1 MKREE
6 RTIISFVGRTNAG
19 KSSLINL
26 FSFQKEY
33 AITDETPGTTADVVV
48 VLMEIH
54 DFGPVKLLD
63 TAGIDEYSQ
72 LGEKKRKKTF
82 EAIEEADLSL
92 VTVDLLKA
100 IKENDVTLETEII
113 NHVKKHNKQI
123 LLIYNVFDKD
133 ETLTKEQIQEYK
145 EIIDKKISLD
155 IPSIT
160 LNATNQNDRSK
171 LINFIEDNFIRDSRN
186 IDLLPNLKE
195 KGYVLLVVP
204 MDEETPTL
212 RLLRPQDMAV
222 ERLLRNFTDPVLHR
236 PNLAKA
242 RSQNQEEV
250 RQEKERFENL
260 INDLKNSSQGLQLI
274 ITDSQ
279 AFDIIAHWVPKE
291 IPLTSFSIMMTSYMS
306 FGYLDLF
313 MDGVKAVDNLKEG
326 DNILIVEACNHNRKC
341 DDIGTVQIPKILQ
354 KKIGGGLNFDF
365 SFGRTYPDDIEKYK
379 LIIHCGACMID
390 RQKFLRRIL
399 KAKEKN
405 VPFTNYGVFL
415 AHIQGKETLEK
426 TVQPFLNHTYS

>member
-1 MKREE
+1 
-6 RTIISFVGRTNAG
+6 
-19 KSSLINL
+19 
-26 FSFQKEY
+26 
-33 AITDETPGTTADVVV
+33 
-48 VLMEIH
+48 MEIH
-54 DFGPVKLLD
+54 DFGPTKLLD

-82 EAIEEADLSL
+82 EAIEESDLSL
-92 VTVDLLKA
+92 ITIDLVKA
-100 IKENDVTLETEII
+100 VKENDISLETEII
-113 NHVKKHNKQI
+113 NHVKKHNKQV

-133 ETLTKEQIQEYK
+133 NTLTEEQIKEYK
-145 EIIDKKISLD
+145 DTIDKKLNLD
-155 IPSIT
+155 IPSLS

-171 LINFIEDNFIRDSRN
+171 LIKFIEDNFIKEARN
-186 IDLLPNLKE
+186 IDLLPSLKE

-204 MDEETPTL
+204 MDEETPAL
-212 RLLRPQDMAV
+212 RLLRPQDMSV
-222 ERLLRNFTDPVLHR
+222 ERLLRNFSDTVLHR
-236 PNLAKA
+236 PNLSKS

-250 RQEKERFENL
+250 KQEKERFENL
-260 INDLKNSSQGLQLI
+260 INDLKNSSQGLQLV

-313 MDGVKAVDNLKEG
+313 VEGVKAVDTLKEG
-326 DNILIVEACNHNRKC
+326 DSVLIVEACNHNRKC
-341 DDIGTVQIPKILQ
+341 DDIGTVQIPRILQ
-354 KKIGGGLNFDF
+354 KKINANLNFDF

-379 LIIHCGACMID
+379 LIIHCGSCMID

-405 VPFTNYGVFL
+405 VPFTNYGIFL
-415 AHIQGKETLEK
+415 SYIQGKDTLER
-426 TVQPFLNHTYS
+426 TVQPFLNNVYS